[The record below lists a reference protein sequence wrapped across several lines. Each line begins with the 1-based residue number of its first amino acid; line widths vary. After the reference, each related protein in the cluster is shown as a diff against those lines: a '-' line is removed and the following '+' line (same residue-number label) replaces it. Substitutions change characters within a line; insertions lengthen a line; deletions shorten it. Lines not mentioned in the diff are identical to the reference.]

1 MKTSC
6 QKSTLPALVAFLFF
20 LGCDG
25 KAGIGVGNRIVPV
38 PPSQIAPFSYQGK
51 IGRIWGGDNFEV
63 VHDNKV
69 HFVYLRGIDSPAP
82 GQFGRD
88 LAEAKTSSL
97 AKGKTVTVNV
107 IEHDAWMCE
116 VSDVMIP
123 GENPDQPIDLGQ
135 ALLAAG
141 LAWFDNS
148 SGPYSENYRAAQAQ
162 AREKRIGIWS
172 QKNPTPPWEAWKES
186 QQAMQKS
193 LIADKESK

>member
-1 MKTSC
+1 MKSIS
-6 QKSTLPALVAFLFF
+6 QKPILPALIAFLFF

-38 PPSQIAPFSYQGK
+38 PPGQEAPFSYQGR

-63 VHDNKV
+63 VENDRV

-82 GQFGRD
+82 GQFGRE
-88 LAEAKTSSL
+88 LAQSKTRFL
-97 AKGKTVTVNV
+97 AKGKQVTINV
-107 IEHDAWMCE
+107 IEHDPWMRE

-123 GENPDQPIDLGQ
+123 TDNPDQAVDL
-135 ALLAAG
+135 AHELLLAG

-148 SGPYSENYRAAQAQ
+148 DGPYSESYLAAQTQ
-162 AREKRIGIWS
+162 AREKKSGVWS
-172 QKNPTPPWEAWKES
+172 QKNPTPPWKVWEDS

-193 LIADKESK
+193 LGDNKDK